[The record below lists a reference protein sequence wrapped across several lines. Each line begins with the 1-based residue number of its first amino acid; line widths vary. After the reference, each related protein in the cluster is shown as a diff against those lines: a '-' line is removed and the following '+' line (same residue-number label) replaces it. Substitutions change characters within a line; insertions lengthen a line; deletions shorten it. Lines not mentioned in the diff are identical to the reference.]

1 MSTLELENIKHPDN
15 ANNNIA
21 LAADGK
27 VGIGTTSPQAHL
39 QINNGTVNRGETG
52 KIHLYGSAVNGNVGD
67 VSNEIFFR
75 DETVSAWGGA
85 FIRTVRTEATNQQ
98 DSLNFGTSTGTNG
111 TPTTKL
117 TINHT
122 GNVGIGTTTPLRKLH
137 IADAGD
143 THIVLQ
149 STNAADNSE
158 IFEIG
163 AGANSASKVDLTFR
177 TRLNSGSGGAE
188 HMRITNDG
196 YITTPNQVSFYAR
209 ISGSWS
215 SAGNS
220 AEIVPAAA
228 FNTTPLWNNGNGF
241 SGNRFT
247 APIAGKYMF
256 IFSAEKANNV
266 GDSTSISIR
275 KNGTEIGN
283 ARIYHASQD
292 HRKTLQYTMI
302 MDLAV
307 SDYAEPYTDS
317 YRSGVAWDNR
327 GQFAGYLIG

>member
-15 ANNNIA
+15 SGDNIG
-21 LAADGK
+21 LA
-27 VGIGTTSPQAHL
+27 
-39 QINNGTVNRGETG
+39 
-52 KIHLYGSAVNGNVGD
+52 
-67 VSNEIFFR
+67 SN
-75 DETVSAWGGA
+75 
-85 FIRTVRTEATNQQ
+85 
-98 DSLNFGTSTGTNG
+98 
-111 TPTTKL
+111 
-117 TINHT
+117 
-122 GNVGIGTTTPLRKLH
+122 GNVGIGTGSPSDRLHIQKSNDTGIIIENTTGATLSLLSTGAGRVRSSGTLIFDTGGATERMRVGSNGYVGVGTSTPLRKLH

-143 THIVLQ
+143 THIMLQ

-177 TRLNSGSGGAE
+177 TRLNSGSGGTE

-196 YITTPNQVSFYAR
+196 YVTTPNQVSFYAR

-215 SAGNS
+215 SVDNA

-266 GDSTSISIR
+266 GDATYITIH
-275 KNGTEIGN
+275 KNGTEITN

-307 SDYAEPYTDS
+307 NDYAEPYTNS
-317 YRSGVAWDNR
+317 FRSGVAWDNR

>member
-1 MSTLELENIKHPDN
+1 MSTLELENIKHPYN
-15 ANNNIA
+15 SGNNIE
-21 LAADGK
+21 LAADGSINVK
-27 VGIGTTSPQAHL
+27 APNNQGI
-39 QINNGTVNRGETG
+39 
-52 KIHLYGSAVNGNVGD
+52 KI
-67 VSNEIFFR
+67 
-75 DETVSAWGGA
+75 
-85 FIRTVRTEATNQQ
+85 
-98 DSLNFGTSTGTNG
+98 
-111 TPTTKL
+111 TPTGASSTNYLDFYDTGGGPYGRLGYDHNASAMTFRTYTSEKMRL
-117 TINHT
+117 TYE
-122 GNVGIGTTTPLRKLH
+122 GNLGLGTTTPLRKLH
-137 IADAGD
+137 VASAGD
-143 THIVLQ
+143 THIILQ

-177 TRLNSGSGGAE
+177 TRLNSGSGGTE

-196 YITTPNQVSFYAR
+196 YVTTPNQVSFYAR
-209 ISGSWS
+209 VSGAWS
-215 SAGNS
+215 SAGNA
-220 AEIVPAAA
+220 AEIVPSAA

-256 IFSAEKANNV
+256 IFSAEKANNAA
-266 GDSTSISIR
+266 DATHISIH
-275 KNGTEIGN
+275 KNGSEIDN

-307 SDYAEPYTDS
+307 NDYAEPYTNS